1 VSNLISRLAAVCRD
15 HLLREKILVVPS
27 LAIGHQIAD
36 AVAHGGT
43 PWVNLRVETVRTI
56 ADAVA
61 GFALAKEGITVL
73 SRAQALA
80 LIERACDRVLDASS
94 YFGALA
100 DRPGLHRAIQKS
112 IDDLRHANVPITPSA
127 FEDPRKATDIANIL
141 AAYEEEMAKQLYVD
155 RFGVLARAIAMLEAG
170 APRPGAKDAIWI
182 AVEDVE
188 LTAAEERLLTLV
200 AGKFEKWSAVP
211 RSGIT
216 GAPAVDF
223 RRAVG
228 EENELRGAFRS
239 ILDSNTPFDS
249 AEIVYTTRDPYLP
262 LAYELSSEYEIPCTF
277 AEGIAAHFTR
287 PGQAALAFLQ
297 WIGEGFHAVD
307 LQRAARAGAFA
318 TPGFARILRR
328 ARIGWGRDR
337 YLKRIDLLLADE
349 ELSDRTREAAQA
361 AREIVVELL
370 AMTEGTSFAR
380 ATATFVARFA
390 HVRNEVDAMAKEAL
404 RRMLDELDSVSA
416 TEDASRLA
424 EAVRNLHV
432 SASNPRPGFLH
443 VAPMRAGGWAA
454 RSRMFIVGLDESKH
468 PGSGLQDPIILDI
481 EREAIGIPI
490 VGDRPER
497 STEQF
502 HRLLGR
508 ASDRH
513 ITLSYASLALED
525 RRERFPSSSLL
536 EMFRSST
543 NNPNATYEEVGRSIA
558 REGFIPIVSFSPPRG
573 EKVAEGRMRG
583 FPLTGS
589 DWWLGQHFSGA
600 PVSSPALSY
609 PNLAAGARAENAR
622 DSEEITKWDGL
633 ITAPA
638 AELDPRLNGRIYS
651 ASQIEK
657 MAGCPYRHFL
667 ERILGIHPL
676 DEIAYEEDTW
686 LEAHEFGSLLHEVL
700 QSTMDEL
707 CAAGRKPSM
716 DFLPRMQAITE
727 EALAQWRDEVP
738 PPSEAAFEKRRK
750 DLLDSAEIFLRT
762 EEEACRTVTPRY
774 FETLFG
780 DPDPFILPL
789 GHLASIRLRGRI
801 DRIDHDETKDEW
813 HVWDYKSGGTYQFD
827 RGGVL
832 ACGTKIQ
839 HAIYARAA
847 AAMLKGRVT
856 RSGYLFPT
864 TKGGGARLA
873 RECTDQELKDAL
885 NSLFDVVSRGFFPH
899 GTEDTCR
906 FCDFQSV
913 CGPAADRMAKKLTRN
928 AGDPAVKAWLH
939 LQDIK

>member
-1 VSNLISRLAAVCRD
+1 VSNLISRLAAVCRE

-112 IDDLRHANVPITPSA
+112 IDDLRHANVPITPAA
-127 FEDPRKATDIANIL
+127 FEDPRKAADIANIL
-141 AAYEEEMAKQLYVD
+141 AAYEQEMAERHYVD
-155 RFGVLARAIAMLEAG
+155 RFGVLARAISMLEQDA
-170 APRPGAKDAIWI
+170 ARPGAQDAIWI

-200 AGKFEKWSAVP
+200 AGKYEKWSAGVL
-211 RSGIT
+211 T
-216 GAPAVDF
+216 GAPIMDF

-228 EENELRGAFRS
+228 EENELRGAFRA
-239 ILDSNTPFDS
+239 ILDSKTSFDS

-287 PGQAALAFLQ
+287 PGQAALAFLR

-370 AMTEGTSFAR
+370 AMTEGASFAR
-380 ATATFVARFA
+380 AAATFVARFA

-416 TEDASRLA
+416 TEEASRLA

-468 PGSGLQDPIILDI
+468 PGSGLQDPIILDV

-525 RRERFPSSSLL
+525 RRDRFPSSSLL
-536 EMFRSST
+536 EMYRSST
-543 NNPNATYEEVGRSIA
+543 NKPNATYEEVGASIA
-558 REGFIPIVSFSPPRG
+558 REGFIDP
-573 EKVAEGRMRG
+573 VA
-583 FPLTGS
+583 LTGS
-589 DWWLGQHFSGA
+589 EWWLLQRFTGA
-600 PVSSPALSY
+600 PMAIAY
-609 PNLAAGARAENAR
+609 PNLVAGERAETAR
-622 DSEEITKWDGL
+622 ESDEITKWDGL

-638 AELDPRLNGRIYS
+638 EDLDPRLNGRVYS

-667 ERILGIHPL
+667 ERILGIRPL
-676 DEIAYEEDTW
+676 DEIAYEQDTW

-716 DFLPRMQAITE
+716 EFLPRMQAITE
-727 EALAQWRDEVP
+727 EALARWRDDVP

-762 EEEACRTVTPRY
+762 EEEACRTVTPKY

-789 GHLASIRLRGRI
+789 GRLASIRLRGRI

-847 AAMLKGRVT
+847 AAMLNGRVT

-873 RECTDQELKDAL
+873 RECTDQELKEAL

-906 FCDFQSV
+906 FCEFQSV
-913 CGPAADRMAKKLTRN
+913 CGPAAERMEKKLARN
-928 AGDPAVKAWLH
+928 ASDPAVKAWLK

>member
-1 VSNLISRLAAVCRD
+1 MEEGHKIHRAVANLLSRLATLCRE
-15 HLLREKILVVPS
+15 HRLREKILVVPS

-36 AVAHGGT
+36 AIAHGGT

-61 GFALAKEGITVL
+61 GFALAKEEITVL

-80 LIERACDRVLDASS
+80 LIESACDRVLDSSS
-94 YFGALA
+94 YFAALA

-112 IDDLRHANVPITPSA
+112 IDDLRHANVPITAAA
-127 FEDPRKATDIANIL
+127 FEDPRKAADIARIL
-141 AAYEEEMAKQLYVD
+141 AAYEEELQSRRYVD
-155 RFGVLARAIAMLEAG
+155 RFGVLARAISMLERG

-182 AVEDVE
+182 VVEDVE
-188 LTAAEERLLTLV
+188 LTATEERLLKLV
-200 AGKFEKWSAVP
+200 AGDFEKLT
-211 RSGIT
+211 SGQA
-216 GAPAVDF
+216 GAPVLHF

-228 EENELRGAFRS
+228 EENELRGAFRA
-239 ILDSNTPFDS
+239 ILDSKTPFDS

-262 LAYELSSEYEIPCTF
+262 LAYELSAEYEIPTTF

-287 PGQAALAFLQ
+287 PGQACLAFLS

-349 ELSDRTREAAQA
+349 ELSERTREAGEA
-361 AREIVVELL
+361 ARQIVMDLL
-370 AMTEGTSFAR
+370 AMTEGASFAR
-380 ATATFVARFA
+380 AASTFVARFA
-390 HVRNEVDAMAKEAL
+390 HVRNEVDAMAREGL
-404 RRMLDELDSVSA
+404 RRMLDELDTVGA
-416 TEDASRLA
+416 TEQASRLA

-432 SASNPRPGFLH
+432 AASNPRPGFLH
-443 VAPMRAGGWAA
+443 VAPMRAGGWSA
-454 RSRMFIVGLDESKH
+454 RSRMFVVGLDESKH

-490 VGDRPER
+490 VGDRPQR

-508 ASDRH
+508 ASNRQ
-513 ITLSYASLALED
+513 ITLSYASLALKD

-536 EMFRSST
+536 EMYRASK
-543 NNPNATYEEVGRSIA
+543 NKPNATYEQVGSSIA
-558 REGFIPIVSFSPPRG
+558 REGFIDPL
-573 EKVAEGRMRG
+573 
-583 FPLTGS
+583 PLTGS
-589 DWWLGQHFSGA
+589 DWWLLQRFSGA
-600 PVSSPALSY
+600 SPALSY
-609 PNLAAGARAENAR
+609 PNLVAGAKAEAAR
-622 DSEEITKWDGL
+622 ESDEITKWDGL
-633 ITAPA
+633 ITAPPE
-638 AELDPRLNGRIYS
+638 ELDPRRNGLVYS
-651 ASQIEK
+651 ASQIET

-667 ERILGIHPL
+667 HRILGIYPL
-676 DEIAYEEDTW
+676 DEIAYEQDTW
-686 LEAHEFGSLLHEVL
+686 LEANEFGSLMHEVL

-707 CAAGRKPSM
+707 CANGRKPSM
-716 DFLPRMQAITE
+716 DFLSRMQSIAD
-727 EALAQWRDEVP
+727 EALQRYRDDVP

-750 DLLDSAEIFLRT
+750 DLIDSCEIFLRT
-762 EEEACRTVTPRY
+762 EEEACRTVTPKY
-774 FETLFG
+774 FEMSFG
-780 DPDPFILPL
+780 VDEPFVLPL
-789 GHLASIRLRGRI
+789 GRGAGIKLRGRI
-801 DRIDHDETKDEW
+801 DRIDHDETADEW

-847 AAMLKGRVT
+847 AAKLKGRVT

-864 TKGGGARLA
+864 TKGGGARLL
-873 RECTDQELKDAL
+873 RECSDQELKHAL
-885 NSLFDVVSRGFFPH
+885 NSLFDVVATGFFPH

-906 FCDFQSV
+906 FCDFQSI
-913 CGPAADRMAKKLTRN
+913 CGPAAERMEKKFAN
-928 AGDPAVKAWLH
+928 KANDPAVKAWLN